1 MEIILN
7 GESAGGG
14 AAGQGGGD
22 LIKDSDTA
30 NFAADVIDMSAKV
43 PVIVDFWAPWCGPC
57 KTLGPALEKV
67 VRHAAGLVRLVKIN
81 IDENQELAGQLRVQ
95 SIPAVYAFKDGKP
108 VDAFT
113 GAVPESEIKRFV
125 DRLLGDAK
133 APLDEAIDQ
142 ADAALAAGDV
152 QAALQIYSQVLE
164 QEPENAS
171 AAAGIIR
178 TAVAMGDAAQA
189 RQFIDGLPAAVRA
202 TPEVAA
208 AIAAVDL
215 AQEGEQSADV
225 GDLQA
230 RLATDENDHQARF
243 DLAVALYGGGDLD
256 AAIEQLLELVRRDRI
271 WNEEAA
277 RLQLVKIFD
286 ALGPTHSATVAAR
299 RVLSTILFS

>member
-7 GESAGGG
+7 PGDAG
-14 AAGQGGGD
+14 AAAGSGGGD
-22 LIKDSDTA
+22 LIKDSDTE

-81 IDENQELAGQLRVQ
+81 IDENQQLAAQLRVQ
-95 SIPAVYAFKDGKP
+95 SIPTVYAFKDGRP
-108 VDAFT
+108 VDAFQ
-113 GAVPESEIKRFV
+113 GAVPESEVKRFV
-125 DRLLGDAK
+125 DRLTDGAK
-133 APLDEAIDQ
+133 PPLDEAIDQ
-142 ADAALAAGDV
+142 AGEALAAGDV
-152 QAALQIYSQVLE
+152 EAALGVYSQVLE
-164 QEPENAS
+164 QEPENAA

-178 TAVAMGDAAQA
+178 CAIALGDAAQA
-189 RQFIDGLPAAVRA
+189 RQMIDGMPDAVRA

-215 AQEGEQSADV
+215 AQEGETPADV
-225 GDLQA
+225 TALHD
-230 RLATDENDHQARF
+230 RLAADENDHQARF
-243 DLAVALYGGGDLD
+243 DLAVALYGGDDPD
-256 AAIEQLLELVRRDRI
+256 AAIEQLLELVRRDRE

-286 ALGPTHSATVAAR
+286 ALGPTHPSTLAGR
-299 RVLSTILFS
+299 RGLSSILFS